1 MTKTRQWSLM
11 TVIVVIVVFAGGWFL
26 LVKPQRSQ
34 ISSVKAQATSQQ
46 QANQVLLQQIAA
58 RQGQQKQLPHEQA
71 QLQKLATQI
80 PTAVDEPGIIR
91 DMSAAASGA
100 GVNLLSL
107 TPAPVVPIAST
118 AVAAP
123 TGATPAPAG
132 ATTLPSATAG
142 QLVELPVSISVIG
155 SYANLE
161 SYFQLLEKLPRAILV
176 PQFSICPAI
185 GGAGSAG
192 CPTPNIPVGTN
203 TPKGTLAATI
213 SADVFFSPTTPTA
226 AAGAVATLPSTA
238 PTTAATTPASPAAT
252 TTSTAPT
259 APASGN

>member
-1 MTKTRQWSLM
+1 MTKMRQWSLM

-26 LVKPQRSQ
+26 LVKPQKSQ

-91 DMSAAASGA
+91 ALSSAAAGA
-100 GVNLLSL
+100 NVNLLSL
-107 TPAPVVPIAST
+107 TPAAAVPIAA
-118 AVAAP
+118 AVATP
-123 TGATPAPAG
+123 TAAA
-132 ATTLPSATAG
+132 TLPSAAAG

-161 SYFQLLEKLPRAILV
+161 SYFQLLEKMPRAILV
-176 PQFSICPAI
+176 PSFALCPAVGG
-185 GGAGSAG
+185 GGAAG
-192 CPTPNIPVGTN
+192 CPTPNIPAGTN
-203 TPKGTLAATI
+203 TPPGTLAATL
-213 SADVFFSPTTPTA
+213 STDVFFSPLTP
-226 AAGAVATLPSTA
+226 AVAPGAATTLPGTA
-238 PTTAATTPASPAAT
+238 PTTAATSPATPASPAAT
-252 TTSTAPT
+252 TTTTAPT